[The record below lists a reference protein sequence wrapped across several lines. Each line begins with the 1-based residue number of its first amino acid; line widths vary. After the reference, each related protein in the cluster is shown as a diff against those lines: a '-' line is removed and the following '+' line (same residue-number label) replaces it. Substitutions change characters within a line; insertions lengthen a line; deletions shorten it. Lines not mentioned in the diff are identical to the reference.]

1 MAATDL
7 SFSKNEENKYVASF
21 VSEGPV
27 TIQVKRQEAG
37 SLNIY
42 ANIDGMDAIYV
53 GGYGPYNGS
62 ANLIFNVDVPAGV
75 NVSVE
80 SFTEVLEAKKNRAM
94 NNIELNKVAIQ
105 SIGIDTIRL
114 PGVGSAS
121 ARGSGSLFHKS
132 LVDAWFMSGYSNDN
146 PPASISGYKGHELV
160 LKNFAF
166 AGSSG
171 FGKYAQSFL
180 LWLFGNRV
188 NNDSTKHYNKFH
200 IVKNAG
206 NVNNYFGLSV
216 GIPKANYN
224 NSIPYKLK
232 ITTDSQN
239 PVNFKISS
247 SDSNLN
253 TTDAF
258 SYVVNNGDII
268 DVPVIPED
276 IFNNSIETRVYYAVN
291 TNANIYFDIELL
303 PDNAGSLVF
312 DSVDDYAVCDNMPI
326 QTDYTVICRR
336 QIWDKQNDN
345 EAVIASKSLSYD
357 TGAFIFEL
365 LKNSTNDQCRSFGT
379 LSSIL
384 VEKSDS
390 ISYQT
395 STSYNGTN
403 ITKGTGTDTDILYL
417 GNIRKNDNRYLY
429 GAIYYFALYDKSLT
443 PDEIEQEKIKLN
455 EIWTKRL
462 NG

>member
-1 MAATDL
+1 MRTILYQPVYINPQAYFVFPSLYHIEKGD
-7 SFSKNEENKYVASF
+7 SYVEPA
-21 VSEGPV
+21 VYTG
-27 TIQVKRQEAG
+27 Q
-37 SLNIY
+37 LL
-42 ANIDGMDAIYV
+42 IDV
-53 GGYGPYNGS
+53 
-62 ANLIFNVDVPAGV
+62 VD
-75 NVSVE
+75 
-80 SFTEVLEAKKNRAM
+80 
-94 NNIELNKVAIQ
+94 
-105 SIGIDTIRL
+105 
-114 PGVGSAS
+114 GSAS
-121 ARGSGSLFHKS
+121 SVIIKDTKQVDFSDYAGKHIRISQYTDEGAVVLGEWLIPSNQVYLDSH

-146 PPASISGYKGHELV
+146 PPASIKGYKGHELV

-171 FGKYAQSFL
+171 FGKYSVNKIT
-180 LWLFGNRV
+180 WVNTNRCERIDVDYLTYTFV
-188 NNDSTKHYNKFH
+188 NITES
-200 IVKNAG
+200 
-206 NVNNYFGLSV
+206 
-216 GIPKANYN
+216 N
-224 NSIPYKLK
+224 NSILQYVEGG
-232 ITTDSQN
+232 TR
-239 PVNFKISS
+239 
-247 SDSNLN
+247 
-253 TTDAF
+253 F
-258 SYVVNNGDII
+258 SAVGNIVKVRVAG
-268 DVPVIPED
+268 IPEGGKVGIGNYITNITED
-276 IFNNSIETRVYYAVN
+276 GVYEGSYTYDTNGNTSIST
-291 TNANIYFDIELL
+291 TNCIGATITVEFL

-312 DSVDDYAVCDNMPI
+312 DGVDDYAVCDNMPI

-345 EAVIASKSLSYD
+345 ETVVASKSLSYD
-357 TGAFIFEL
+357 TGAFIFEP
-365 LKNSTNDQCRSFGT
+365 LKNSTKDQCRSFGT

-417 GNIRKNDNRYLY
+417 GDTRKGDNRYLY

>member
-1 MAATDL
+1 MI
-7 SFSKNEENKYVASF
+7 
-21 VSEGPV
+21 G
-27 TIQVKRQEAG
+27 RG
-37 SLNIY
+37 
-42 ANIDGMDAIYV
+42 
-53 GGYGPYNGS
+53 
-62 ANLIFNVDVPAGV
+62 
-75 NVSVE
+75 
-80 SFTEVLEAKKNRAM
+80 
-94 NNIELNKVAIQ
+94 
-105 SIGIDTIRL
+105 IGIPFRHVHGTESEISFD
-114 PGVGSAS
+114 
-121 ARGSGSLFHKS
+121 KS

-146 PPASISGYKGHELV
+146 PPASIKGYKGHELV

-180 LWLFGNRV
+180 LWAFGNRV

-200 IVKNAG
+200 IVKNAAQ
-206 NVNNYFGLSV
+206 VNKYFGLTV
-216 GIPKANYN
+216 GVPKVNYN
-224 NSIPYKLK
+224 NPIPYKIK
-232 ITTDSQN
+232 ITTNSQV

-247 SDSNLN
+247 SDGNLN

-276 IFNNSIETRVYYAVN
+276 IFNNSIETRIYYTVN

-312 DSVDDYAVCDNMPI
+312 DGVDDYAVCDNMPI

-336 QIWDKQNDN
+336 EIINTN
-345 EAVIASKSLSYD
+345 NSSAVASKRTYPNDIGSF
-357 TGAFIFEL
+357 GAFVIERVTANGSKAL
-365 LKNSTNDQCRSFGT
+365 YSFGKDNAVDSFNSNQIIYQSKT
-379 LSSIL
+379 AYNDRNIIAGDASDINILSL
-384 VEKSDS
+384 GANA
-390 ISYQT
+390 
-395 STSYNGTN
+395 YN
-403 ITKGTGTDTDILYL
+403 LSL
-417 GNIRKNDNRYLY
+417 GRCQEFSNV
-429 GAIYYFALYDKSLT
+429 AIYYFALYDKSLT

>member
-1 MAATDL
+1 MRTILYQPVYINPQAYFVFPSLYHIEKGD
-7 SFSKNEENKYVASF
+7 SYVEPA
-21 VSEGPV
+21 VYTG
-27 TIQVKRQEAG
+27 Q
-37 SLNIY
+37 LL
-42 ANIDGMDAIYV
+42 IDV
-53 GGYGPYNGS
+53 
-62 ANLIFNVDVPAGV
+62 VD
-75 NVSVE
+75 
-80 SFTEVLEAKKNRAM
+80 
-94 NNIELNKVAIQ
+94 
-105 SIGIDTIRL
+105 
-114 PGVGSAS
+114 GSAS
-121 ARGSGSLFHKS
+121 SVIIKDTKQVDFSDYAGKHIRISQYTDEGAVVLGEWLIPSNQVYLDSH

-200 IVKNAG
+200 IVKNAE

-247 SDSNLN
+247 SDGNLN
-253 TTDAF
+253 TTNAF

-276 IFNNSIETRVYYAVN
+276 IFNNSIETRVYYTVN

-312 DSVDDYAVCDNMPI
+312 DGVDDYAVCDNMPI
-326 QTDYTVICRR
+326 LTDYTVICRR
-336 QIWDKQNDN
+336 QIWDKQDD
-345 EAVIASKSLSYD
+345 ADWVLASKSMSYGN
-357 TGAFIFEL
+357 GAFIFEFRDN
-365 LKNSTNDQCRSFGT
+365 KRDVIRSYGDTTFV
-379 LSSIL
+379 SM
-384 VEKSDS
+384 KRSDS
-390 ISYQT
+390 VSYQT
-395 STSYNGTN
+395 ATSYNGTDVL
-403 ITKGTGTDTDILYL
+403 KGAGIDSSVLHL
-417 GNIRKNDNRYLY
+417 GNVRPNDTRYLH

-443 PDEIEQEKIKLN
+443 TDEIEQEKIKLN

>member
-1 MAATDL
+1 
-7 SFSKNEENKYVASF
+7 
-21 VSEGPV
+21 
-27 TIQVKRQEAG
+27 
-37 SLNIY
+37 
-42 ANIDGMDAIYV
+42 
-53 GGYGPYNGS
+53 
-62 ANLIFNVDVPAGV
+62 
-75 NVSVE
+75 
-80 SFTEVLEAKKNRAM
+80 M

-121 ARGSGSLFHKS
+121 AKGSGSLFHKS

-171 FGKYAQSFL
+171 FGKYAQNFS
-180 LWLFGNRV
+180 LWNFGIKLNT
-188 NNDSTKHYNKFH
+188 NSTKDYNKFH
-200 IVKNAG
+200 IVKNTEYI
-206 NVNNYFGLSV
+206 NDFFGLSA

-232 ITTDSQN
+232 ITTDSQ
-239 PVNFKISS
+239 VSVSFKISS
-247 SDSNLN
+247 SDANLN

-276 IFNNSIETRVYYAVN
+276 IFNNSIETRIYYTVN

-312 DSVDDYAVCDNMPI
+312 DGVDDYAVCDNMPI

-336 QIWDKQNDN
+336 QIWDKAIGVNWGL
-345 EAVIASKSLSYD
+345 ASKSKVL
-357 TGAFIFEL
+357 GIGEFIFEY
-365 LKNSTNDQCRSFGT
+365 KVSNKTNTSSFNASDQIVNAD
-379 LSSIL
+379 L
-384 VEKSDS
+384 SDS
-390 ISYQT
+390 VSYQT
-395 STSYNGTN
+395 RESYNGN
-403 ITKGTGTDTDILYL
+403 KINAGDAVGSDVLYL
-417 GNIRKNDNRYLY
+417 GNIRLNDTRFCNC
-429 GAIYYFALYDKSLT
+429 AIYYFALYDKSLT

>member
-1 MAATDL
+1 MRTILYQPVYINPQAYFVFPSLYHIEKGD
-7 SFSKNEENKYVASF
+7 SYVEPA
-21 VSEGPV
+21 VYTG
-27 TIQVKRQEAG
+27 Q
-37 SLNIY
+37 LL
-42 ANIDGMDAIYV
+42 IDV
-53 GGYGPYNGS
+53 
-62 ANLIFNVDVPAGV
+62 VD
-75 NVSVE
+75 
-80 SFTEVLEAKKNRAM
+80 
-94 NNIELNKVAIQ
+94 
-105 SIGIDTIRL
+105 
-114 PGVGSAS
+114 GSAS
-121 ARGSGSLFHKS
+121 SVIIKDTKQVDFSDYAGKHIRISQYTDEGAVVLGEWLIPSNQVYLDSH

-146 PPASISGYKGHELV
+146 PPASIKGYKGHELV

-180 LWLFGNRV
+180 LWVFGNRV

-200 IVKNAG
+200 IVKNAY

-239 PVNFKISS
+239 SVNFKISS

-276 IFNNSIETRVYYAVN
+276 IFNNSIETRIYYTVN

-312 DSVDDYAVCDNMPI
+312 DGVDDYAVCDNMPI
-326 QTDYTVICRR
+326 QKDYTVICRR

-345 EAVIASKSLSYD
+345 ETVVISKSLSYD

-395 STSYNGTN
+395 STSYNGNN
-403 ITKGTGTDTDILYL
+403 ITKGSGTDTNLLYL
-417 GNIRKNDNRYLY
+417 GNTRKNDNRYLH
-429 GAIYYFALYDKSLT
+429 GAIYYSAFYDKSLT